1 MNQAVQNFLAKHSND
16 DGEKLAQRAI
26 KALHEL
32 RRLAQNFAD
41 NGRSQFYANAHEG
54 IKASLYGF
62 CCLNTVKRFTFAD
75 QVDEAVRDFTAFV
88 KETIAAAGH
97 NDQNGAIDGSTD
109 DTIYALAEDAVQ
121 FAEGMVDTHKV
132 LYRPVAKVS
141 GVSSVVILRGDFCRL
156 AVAGLNPA
164 NQN

>member
-1 MNQAVQNFLAKHSND
+1 MNQAVQNFLAKNSND
-16 DGEKLAQRAI
+16 VGEKLAQRAV

-32 RRLAQNFAD
+32 RRLAENFAD
-41 NGRSQFYANAHEG
+41 NGRTEFYGNAMEG

-62 CCLNTVKRFTFAD
+62 CCLNTVKRYTFAD
-75 QVDEAVRDFTAFV
+75 QVDEAVHDFTAFV
-88 KETIAAAGH
+88 KETLAAGQGS
-97 NDQNGAIDGSTD
+97 QNGTIDESS
-109 DTIYALAEDAVQ
+109 ICALAEDAVQ
-121 FAEGMVDTHKV
+121 FAEGMVESHKP

-141 GVSSVVILRGDFCRL
+141 GVTSVTILRGDFCRM

>member
-1 MNQAVQNFLAKHSND
+1 MNQAVQSFLNKNSND
-16 DGEKLAQRAI
+16 VSEKLAQRAV

-41 NGRSQFYANAHEG
+41 NGRTEFFANATEG

-75 QVDEAVRDFTAFV
+75 QVDEAVREFTAFV
-88 KETIAAAGH
+88 KETMTAAG
-97 NDQNGAIDGSTD
+97 QALEEGSLV
-109 DTIYALAEDAVQ
+109 ALAEDAVQ
-121 FAEGMVDTHKV
+121 FAEGMVESHKP

-141 GVSSVVILRGDFCRL
+141 GVTSVAILRGDFCRMAL
-156 AVAGLNPA
+156 AGLNPV
-164 NQN
+164 NDN

>member
-1 MNQAVQNFLAKHSND
+1 MNQAVQSFLNKNSND
-16 DGEKLAQRAI
+16 VGEKLAQRAI

-41 NGRSQFYANAHEG
+41 NGRTEFYANATEG
-54 IKASLYGF
+54 IKASLYAF

-75 QVDEAVRDFTAFV
+75 QVDEAVREFTAFV
-88 KETIAAAGH
+88 KETLAATG
-97 NDQNGAIDGSTD
+97 QNGAIVESS
-109 DTIYALAEDAVQ
+109 ICALAEDAVQ

-132 LYRPVAKVS
+132 LYRPVAKMS
-141 GVSSVVILRGDFCRL
+141 GISSVVILRGDFCRQ
-156 AVAGLNPA
+156 AVEGLTPA

>member
-1 MNQAVQNFLAKHSND
+1 MNQAVQSFLTKNSND
-16 DGEKLAQRAI
+16 VSEKLAQRAI

-41 NGRSQFYANAHEG
+41 NGRTEFFANAMEG

-75 QVDEAVRDFTAFV
+75 QVDEAVSEFTAFV
-88 KETIAAAGH
+88 KETLAAG
-97 NDQNGAIDGSTD
+97 QAPSKSTIDEST
-109 DTIYALAEDAVQ
+109 ICALAEDAVR

-141 GVSSVVILRGDFCRL
+141 GIGSVVILRGDFCRQ
-156 AVAGLNPA
+156 AVEGLTPA

>member
-1 MNQAVQNFLAKHSND
+1 MNQAVQNFLAKDSND
-16 DGEKLAQRAI
+16 VGEKLAQRAV

-41 NGRSQFYANAHEG
+41 NGRTEFYANATEG

-75 QVDEAVRDFTAFV
+75 QVDEAVREFTAFV
-88 KETIAAAGH
+88 KETLAAAG
-97 NDQNGAIDGSTD
+97 QNGAVEESS
-109 DTIYALAEDAVQ
+109 IYALAEDAVQ
-121 FAEGMVDTHKV
+121 FAEGMVDTHKL
-132 LYRPVAKVS
+132 LYRPVAQVI
-141 GVSSVVILRGDFCRL
+141 GVSSVVILRGDFCRM